1 VWLASLVSP
10 VPGAVGPAVSTL
22 TVVTNDV
29 HTPDLDP
36 TRLRTL
42 QRRVTELQP
51 ALRKDLEA
59 LTRIPSVSLAAFDQ
73 ANVEASARAVAELL
87 RAEGLDVEIVRE
99 GGQPAVIGHAD
110 GPAGAPTVMLY
121 AHHDVQPPGADSEWD
136 SPPFEPTERD
146 GRVYARGIADDKA
159 GVMAHVAAL
168 RAHSG
173 GFPVGVTVF
182 VEGEEEIGSDSLG
195 AILERHGE
203 KLRADA
209 IVLADSANWAVG
221 EPALTTTLRGMI
233 RVVLTVRALDHGIH
247 SGMFGGAVPDAITAM
262 IRMIATL
269 HDGQGNVAVS
279 GLRSGVATDLDYPEQ
294 RLRAESGLL
303 DGVEVIGSG
312 SILSRLWAKPSITT
326 IGIDAPSVATSSNT
340 LVPQAA
346 AKISMRIAPDED
358 PHEAYLLLA
367 NHLRANAPWGV
378 KVDIHL
384 DDEGAGF
391 SADANG
397 PVYDQARAAFT
408 DAWGVAPVDIGIGG
422 SIPFVAAFAQR
433 FPEAAILVTGVEDPD
448 TRAHGAN
455 ESLHLG
461 EFGRVCL
468 AEAVLLERLGLLR
481 I

>member
-1 VWLASLVSP
+1 
-10 VPGAVGPAVSTL
+10 VSTL
-22 TVVTNDV
+22 TIVTNDV
-29 HTPDLDP
+29 HAPVLDP
-36 TRLRTL
+36 TRLSTL
-42 QRRVTELQP
+42 MSRVTELLP
-51 ALRKDLEA
+51 TLRHDLEA

-73 ANVEASARAVAELL
+73 ANVEASAQAVAELL
-87 RAEGLDVEIVRE
+87 RAEGLEVEIVRE
-99 GGQPAVIGHAD
+99 GGRPAVIAHAD
-110 GPAGAPTVMLY
+110 GPAGAPTLMLY
-121 AHHDVQPPGADSEWD
+121 AHHDVQPPGAESEWD
-136 SPPFEPTERD
+136 SEPFEPTERD

-159 GVMAHVAAL
+159 GVMAHIAAL

-173 GFPVGVTVF
+173 DLPVGVTVF

-233 RVVLTVRALDHGIH
+233 RIVLTVRTLDHGIH
-247 SGMFGGAVPDAITAM
+247 SGMFGGAVPDAITALV
-262 IRMIATL
+262 RMIATL
-269 HDGQGNVAVS
+269 HDAQGNVAVG

-312 SILSRLWAKPSITT
+312 SILSRLWTKPSITT
-326 IGIDAPSVATSSNT
+326 IGIDAPSVSTSSNT

-367 NHLRANAPWGV
+367 DHLKAHAPWGV
-378 KVDIHL
+378 KVDIQL
-384 DDEGAGF
+384 DDEGSGF

-433 FPEAAILVTGVEDPD
+433 FPQAAILVTGVEDPD

-461 EFGRVCL
+461 EFARVCL
-468 AEAVLLERLGLLR
+468 AEAILLERLGLLKL
-481 I
+481 